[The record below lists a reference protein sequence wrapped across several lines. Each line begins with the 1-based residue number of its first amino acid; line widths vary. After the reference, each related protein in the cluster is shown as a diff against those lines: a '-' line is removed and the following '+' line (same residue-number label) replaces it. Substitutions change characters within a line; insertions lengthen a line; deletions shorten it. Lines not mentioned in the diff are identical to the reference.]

1 MASLKEVRARIS
13 SVSSTRKITSAMKLV
28 SASKL
33 RRAQDAITSYLPY
46 QQQLTSMLENF
57 VASSTEELSLP
68 LTQKR
73 EVKRV
78 AIVCISSNSGLCGAF
93 NSNVIKRT
101 NQLLAEYEDLG
112 KENIILYPIGK
123 RMVTAMRKKD
133 FSIAGS
139 YDFLLDKVNY
149 SQVVDLVDELVDLF
163 LSKRVDRIELV
174 YNHFKNAASQEVR
187 SEVFLPIAPVVEG
200 KRKSLDYILEPSKEE
215 VVAKLLPKVVRLRL
229 YSAILDSLAAEHGA
243 RTTAMQVATDNAGEL
258 IQELTLMYNKARQA
272 AITSEIIDIVGG
284 SEGLK

>member
-1 MASLKEVRARIS
+1 
-13 SVSSTRKITSAMKLV
+13 
-28 SASKL
+28 
-33 RRAQDAITSYLPY
+33 
-46 QQQLTSMLENF
+46 
-57 VASSTEELSLP
+57 
-68 LTQKR
+68 
-73 EVKRV
+73 
-78 AIVCISSNSGLCGAF
+78 
-93 NSNVIKRT
+93 
-101 NQLLAEYEDLG
+101 
-112 KENIILYPIGK
+112 
-123 RMVTAMRKKD
+123 
-133 FSIAGS
+133 
-139 YDFLLDKVNY
+139 
-149 SQVVDLVDELVDLF
+149 VDLVDELVDLF

-200 KRKSLDYILEPSKEE
+200 KRKSLDYILEPSKDE